1 MDEDKLANLNDIQDF
16 FNRVDSVRNS
26 ASPTENFHID
36 HPIGIGVKSFIGWRN
51 APCDYYPKSSKPDP
65 AYRLGQTI
73 CALEN
78 LSNDK
83 PKATERILENLASP
97 TISDTKMPL
106 RDRTMKLLGTEGT
119 ELLSRLGCKPDKVT
133 QIEKE
138 LPENVAFYFALK
150 LRLKDYP
157 DEQGYYHYQFDDS
170 GNTIARVD
178 PLKPFTD
185 SSHDNLNQQWH
196 VLISELAYLDVAHAL
211 SNERHEYHCLYQHIK
226 SWDMGDLGALHLQLL
241 CSPNQPENE
250 RIKLQLVKPR
260 TAPKRRRITYP
271 SEAMNGWLVEALR
284 RLADK

>member
-1 MDEDKLANLNDIQDF
+1 MDETQLADLNEIQDF
-16 FNRVDSVRNS
+16 FNRIDSSSVR
-26 ASPTENFHID
+26 P
-36 HPIGIGVKSFIGWRN
+36 IGVKDFIGWCN
-51 APCDYYPKSSKPDP
+51 EPCDYYPKSRKADP

-106 RDRTMKLLGTEGT
+106 RDRTMKLLGAEGT

-150 LRLKDYP
+150 LRLKDCP

-170 GNTIARVD
+170 DNTIARID

-185 SSHDNLNQQWH
+185 SAHDNLNQQWH
-196 VLISELAYLDVAHAL
+196 VLISVLAYLDVAHAL
-211 SNERHEYHCLYQHIK
+211 SNDQHEYHCLYPYLSSYDK
-226 SWDMGDLGALHLQLL
+226 GDL
-241 CSPNQPENE
+241 NE
-250 RIKLQLVKPR
+250 GKLQLKSSLSLNV
-260 TAPKRRRITYP
+260 I
-271 SEAMNGWLVEALR
+271 NGMDYKCESMMTWIKDALTKQS
-284 RLADK
+284 AK